1 MEQLSCFFFTPLLCD
16 AVFNFRWYS
25 NHFLWAKQEVFWW
38 DEKAMLEAANL
49 TSQKSS
55 VFFLLVLV
63 QNARMSPS

>member
-1 MEQLSCFFFTPLLCD
+1 
-16 AVFNFRWYS
+16 
-25 NHFLWAKQEVFWW
+25 
-38 DEKAMLEAANL
+38 MLEAANL